1 MDTDSL
7 IAQVETEYIYKDFA
21 EDAGKI
27 CNSSNSELGRALL
40 ERKKKKSNWINE
52 R

>member
-1 MDTDSL
+1 M
-7 IAQVETEYIYKDFA
+7 QKQCIYKDFA

-27 CNSSNSELGRALL
+27 CSNSNSELGRALL
-40 ERKKKKSNWINE
+40 EGKNKKSNWINE